1 MIDERKIEEIVARV
15 MERLGGVAAA
25 PARAAAPAA
34 ASASAGPNIPRGT
47 LGVYADPAAA
57 AAAARRGFEA
67 NERLPVGVRAK
78 MIAAMRA
85 VTLANLEQLSQFAV
99 EETGLGRYADKLGKN
114 RLVAEK
120 TPGLEILRPV
130 AFTGDDG
137 LMLTERAPYGVILA
151 VTPTTNPTETILC
164 NAIGMVAGGNSVI
177 FNVHPS
183 AGRTSNWFVHLLNEA
198 IIGAGGP
205 QDVLVSIEKPTVD
218 SAQALMVHPLVRLV
232 VVTGG
237 PAVVKQAMASGKKV
251 IAAGPGNPPAVVD
264 ATANLDKAAAAIVS
278 GASLD
283 NNIVCIA
290 EKEIIAV
297 DAIAGELLRRL
308 QANKALLLDAAQVK
322 ALEKVVL
329 EGDHVNKAWVGKDAG
344 KIAAAIG
351 LSGHGQDLRIL
362 TVRGRRAAPVRAAR
376 AAHAGDPAG
385 AGASD
390 VADAIAMA
398 LRVEHGFHHTAT
410 MHSLNIDHMAAMARV
425 CNCQH
430 LRQERRLV
438 RRPGPRRRGL
448 HLVHDRQPDRRGPD
462 HRRALHARAPLHAQ
476 RSVPVRVSRWAA
488 GPALGILE
496 LATIA
501 RGIVVADA
509 ALKRAPTRA
518 AALARGVG
526 RQAPGHARG
535 RGGRGRRGDARGPR
549 GRRRRAAGVGRAAAG
564 GRRRCGPC
572 SARRRRRSTGT
583 STTDAEAVVIVETAT
598 GVCGHRRRRR
608 GLQGRRR
615 SWCAT
620 CAWRW
625 TWLARP
631 TSRSPARLD
640 DAIAA
645 GDAARAAADRGLVAL
660 ELIANPSGDLRG
672 RLFR

>member
-362 TVRGRRAAPVRAAR
+362 TCEVDEQHPFVQHELLMPVIPLVRAR
-376 AAHAGDPAG
+376 
-385 AGASD
+385 D

-398 LRVEHGFHHTAT
+398 IRVEHGFHHTAT
-410 MHSLNIDHMAAMARV
+410 MHSLNVDHMTAMARV
-425 CNCQH
+425 CNASIFVKNAASH
-430 LRQERRLV
+430 AGLGLGGEGYTSFTIASPTGEGLTTAVHFTRERRC
-438 RRPGPRRRGL
+438 
-448 HLVHDRQPDRRGPD
+448 
-462 HRRALHARAPLHAQ
+462 
-476 RSVPVRVSRWAA
+476 
-488 GPALGILE
+488 
-496 LATIA
+496 T
-501 RGIVVADA
+501 
-509 ALKRAPTRA
+509 LK
-518 AALARGVG
+518 
-526 RQAPGHARG
+526 
-535 RGGRGRRGDARGPR
+535 
-549 GRRRRAAGVGRAAAG
+549 
-564 GRRRCGPC
+564 
-572 SARRRRRSTGT
+572 
-583 STTDAEAVVIVETAT
+583 EA
-598 GVCGHRRRRR
+598 
-608 GLQGRRR
+608 
-615 SWCAT
+615 
-620 CAWRW
+620 
-625 TWLARP
+625 
-631 TSRSPARLD
+631 
-640 DAIAA
+640 
-645 GDAARAAADRGLVAL
+645 
-660 ELIANPSGDLRG
+660 
-672 RLFR
+672 FRFV